1 METDIIKKLALLLET
16 VSTEIDLDKELCAQ
30 TSLRG
35 ELGLDAAAL
44 LLFALAV
51 EDEFDVRFVGNTA
64 LETLGDVANYICQ
77 HISKVG

>member
-1 METDIIKKLALLLET
+1 MKSEIINKLIFLLET
-16 VSTEIDLDKELCAQ
+16 VSAEIDLPKELCAQ

-51 EDEFDVRFVGNTA
+51 EDEFDIRFVGSPV
-64 LETLGDVANYICQ
+64 LETLGDVADYIYSYT
-77 HISKVG
+77 SKVG